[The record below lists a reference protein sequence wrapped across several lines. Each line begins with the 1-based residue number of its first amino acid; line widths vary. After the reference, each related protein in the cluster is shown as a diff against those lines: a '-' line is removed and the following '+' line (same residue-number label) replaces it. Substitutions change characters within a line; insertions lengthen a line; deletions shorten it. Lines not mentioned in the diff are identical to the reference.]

1 MSPRAPR
8 FPLGLASVIAAS
20 KPALRKLGAQ
30 RPADANQAQARR
42 DATPRSRGPSGFG
55 LDSAR
60 VRACLVERLRAD
72 GHGHAAVLNAIGS
85 VPRHQ
90 FVDTALVAQA
100 YEDTALPI
108 GLGQTISKPGVIARM
123 LALLFD
129 GQNARAAN
137 SLGNVLEIGTGCGYQ
152 VALLACLSRQVVSV
166 ERLRAL
172 HEKARENLSSLR
184 QDKMRLVFGD
194 GTLGHAP
201 NAPYDS
207 VIAAAGGDEVPP
219 AWLEQLAVGGRLI
232 APVRHGSGHA
242 LVVIDRTESGWQRSV
257 HDPVR
262 FVPLIS
268 GTGA

>member
-1 MSPRAPR
+1 MTPRAPR

-20 KPALRKLGAQ
+20 KPPAPKRRVQ
-30 RPADANQAQARR
+30 RPAEGSPAQARH
-42 DATPRSRGPSGFG
+42 DAHRGSGGPSGLG

-60 VRACLVERLRAD
+60 VRAGLVQRLRAD
-72 GHGHAAVLNAIGS
+72 GHGHAAVLSVIGS
-85 VPRHQ
+85 VPRHR
-90 FVDTALVAQA
+90 FVDSALVAQA

-123 LALLFD
+123 LTLLFE
-129 GQNARAAN
+129 GQNARATN

-152 VALLACLSRQVVSV
+152 VALLASLSRQVVSV

-172 HEKARENLSSLR
+172 HEKARENLGGLR
-184 QDKMRLVFGD
+184 QDKVRLVFGD

-207 VIAAAGGDEVPP
+207 IIAAAGGDEVPP
-219 AWLEQLAVGGRLI
+219 AWLEQLAIGGRLI
-232 APVRHGSGHA
+232 APVRHGGAHA
-242 LVVIDRTESGWQRSV
+242 LVVVDRTESGWLRSV